1 MILENVNTY
10 ALGLASELVVGSE
23 QSARILAV
31 YQVIDRAQHE
41 AYQAGLDE
49 GMRAAEDAIDAAF
62 DNGWD
67 HGEAHSDAYDTGYLD
82 GVKDARV
89 APEHADEVV
98 ADIVAE
104 AAAHAI
110 NGELEAEQDAPFTM
124 SQFLNQSDLEA
135 ARARAEYDPSNVCD
149 SGDEQP

>member
-41 AYQAGLDE
+41 AYQAGLAE
-49 GMRAAEDAIDAAF
+49 GSAQTA
-62 DNGWD
+62 
-67 HGEAHSDAYDTGYLD
+67 DAYDTGYLD
-82 GVKDARV
+82 GVTDAQV
-89 APEHADEVV
+89 DPEYADEVV
-98 ADIVAE
+98 AEIVAD
-104 AAAHAI
+104 AAEYAI
-110 NGELEAEQDAPFTM
+110 NGEYDA
-124 SQFLNQSDLEA
+124 
-135 ARARAEYDPSNVCD
+135 SNVRD